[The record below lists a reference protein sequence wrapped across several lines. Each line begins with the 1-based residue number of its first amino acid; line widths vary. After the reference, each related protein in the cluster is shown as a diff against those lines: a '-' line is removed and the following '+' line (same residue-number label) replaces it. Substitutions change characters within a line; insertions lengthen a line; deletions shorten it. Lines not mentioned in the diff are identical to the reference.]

1 MKLLSTLYSCSPTM
15 QVDLQPPE
23 NPDDTAVDAS
33 GFANTYTLSAGSR
46 ENCADYLTESRQ
58 NRELEQGLEALSWIL
73 LRHCAVALDSEADSD
88 RSAVPMPTEDTP
100 SGNS

>member
-1 MKLLSTLYSCSPTM
+1 M

>member
-1 MKLLSTLYSCSPTM
+1 M

-23 NPDDTAVDAS
+23 NPDAETPVDAS
-33 GFANTYTLSAGSR
+33 GLNTYTLSAGSR

-73 LRHCAVALDSEADSD
+73 LRHCAVVLDSEADSD